1 MHVKLIE
8 ITFEGNCLEPTAF
21 RKTTGGLQR
30 DSCLF
35 EHSGKTVGLRNNPRL
50 SGFDFLFLCNVMNAG
65 LVFLE
70 VFIGILSKSVGESDI
85 I

>member
-8 ITFEGNCLEPTAF
+8 ITFEGNCLAPTAF
-21 RKTTGGLQR
+21 RKNTGGLQR

-35 EHSGKTVGLRNNPRL
+35 EHSGKTVGLRNNPKV

-65 LVFLE
+65 PVLLE
-70 VFIGILSKSVGESDI
+70 VFIEIFNG
-85 I
+85 